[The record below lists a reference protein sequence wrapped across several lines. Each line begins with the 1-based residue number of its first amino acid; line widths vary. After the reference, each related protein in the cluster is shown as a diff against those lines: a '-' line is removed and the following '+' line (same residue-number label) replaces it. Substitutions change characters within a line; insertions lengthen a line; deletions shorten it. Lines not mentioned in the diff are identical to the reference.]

1 MRAMR
6 IKAVL
11 GIICGVL
18 TILFG
23 AGLLAAASYLI
34 SLSSLMVNIGALTL
48 PIVAVRFFGIG
59 RAVLRYGERYL
70 THAATFATASRV
82 RTRLYTAMEGMA
94 IAGNRMYRTHSAKA
108 LVFDADIISEW
119 YVRVLTPTVVCVVTV
134 LVCCAVLACISVEV
148 AVVFG
153 IGAILLGIILPY
165 GSRCILSR
173 AIGEVDTAKEAL
185 SSSLTELV
193 DGLVDARLSGAESA
207 LYRRE
212 LAEIASAHRVEERLA
227 VREAVLSGISEIVA
241 QAIVWLVLVGSIG
254 AVANGSLPGVWLAS
268 LVLGVSACMEAF
280 LPLVGASRYDAV
292 VSRARERMRAVT
304 DVAKISCGTREAT
317 HTDAIVLDKVTY
329 TAGSRTI
336 LSEVTLTVHR
346 GEHIAIVGAS
356 GSGKTTLTRLL
367 YGDILPTGGQVTF
380 DGVATHEMRQGA
392 VADICGSIGQE
403 VDIFGGTV
411 EDNVRLARPTATDGV
426 LSSVWQEV
434 CLSDLSPTR
443 ELHALGRELSGGQ
456 RQRIAIARYLLVANR
471 ELAIWDEPL
480 VGLSA
485 DMASDLHRR
494 LLDTRAGRTLILV
507 THRLDALAD
516 FDRIL
521 VMEGGRIIEAG
532 TEEELLRQGGRYA
545 QMKRLQRGEVD
556 RVDEID
562 ELDDALQSG

>member
-1 MRAMR
+1 MR
-6 IKAVL
+6 IKAGF
-11 GIICGVL
+11 GIVCGVL

-70 THAATFATASRV
+70 THAATFATASQV
-82 RTRLYTAMEGMA
+82 RTRLYTAMESRM
-94 IAGNRMYRTHSAKA
+94 IAGNRLYRTHSAKA
-108 LVFDADIISEW
+108 LAFDADSISEW
-119 YVRVLTPTVVCVVTV
+119 YVRVLTPTVVSVVTA
-134 LVCCAVLACISVEV
+134 LICCAVLSCISTAV
-148 AVVFG
+148 AVYFG
-153 IGAILLGIILPY
+153 IGAILLGIVLPY

-173 AIGEVDTAKEAL
+173 AIGEADTAKDAL
-185 SSSLTELV
+185 SASLTELV
-193 DGLVDARLSGAESA
+193 DGLVDARLSGAETA

-212 LAEIASAHRVEERLA
+212 LSEIVSAQHVEERLA
-227 VREAVLSGISEIVA
+227 VREAVLSGIGEIVA
-241 QAIVWLVLVGSIG
+241 QMTVWLVLVGSIG
-254 AVANGSLPGVWLAS
+254 AVADGSLQGVWLAS
-268 LVLGVSACMEAF
+268 LVLGVNACMEAF

-304 DVAKISCGTREAT
+304 DVAETSCGTREAT
-317 HTDAIVLDKVTY
+317 HTDAITLDNVTY

-367 YGDILPTGGQVTF
+367 YGDILPTGGRVAF
-380 DGVATHEMRQGA
+380 DGVATHSLRQGA

-411 EDNVRLARPTATDGV
+411 EDNVRLALPTVAEDT
-426 LSSVWQEV
+426 LSRVWQES
-434 CLSDLSPTR
+434 CLSDLSPMR

-507 THRLDALAD
+507 THRLDGLAD

-521 VMEGGRIIEAG
+521 VMEGGRVIEAG
-532 TEEELLRQGGRYA
+532 SEAELLALDGRYA
-545 QMKRLQRGEVD
+545 QMKRLQQGEVD
-556 RVDEID
+556 RLDEMG
-562 ELDDALQSG
+562 ELEEAMQRE